1 MGGGRRRGDRLTA
14 EEVIATAMMVFG
26 AGTAP
31 RGTLLG
37 SGLLRMTTVAGQFAS
52 LAADPSLASAA
63 VDESLRYDPSLT
75 MVRRRALK
83 EKQFGDATNRPGERS
98 SH

>member
-1 MGGGRRRGDRLTA
+1 
-14 EEVIATAMMVFG
+14 MMVFG